1 VPVYDGVDDVTKKE
15 FHDILD
21 NYDQKSAEMMDKK
34 NKLFETSGQKVDD
47 KPPSS
52 TKKQNPRKQRGM
64 FNDVES
70 DQEKFLKKR
79 QARMDKLDPNV
90 QKGKGPEKKKVD
102 LVQHP
107 RIKDLKIQSYQEK
120 D

>member
-1 VPVYDGVDDVTKKE
+1 MPVYDGVDDVTKKE

-21 NYDQKSAEMMDKK
+21 NYDQKSADMINKK
-34 NKLFETSGQKVDD
+34 RELFETSGKAVDE
-47 KPPSS
+47 KAAAKA
-52 TKKQNPRKQRGM
+52 KKTHARKQRGM
-64 FNDVES
+64 FNDVET

-79 QARMDKLDPNV
+79 QARMDKLDPKSD
-90 QKGKGPEKKKVD
+90 KGRAPKKKVD